1 MEMTAE
7 HETFRVS
14 VRDIVEKEI
23 QPFVDD
29 WERARTF
36 PAHELFGTLGAAGL
50 LGLEY
55 EEAYGGGG
63 ADHSFS
69 VVLAEEMGRVDCGG
83 VPMAVAVQTGM
94 ATPSLARYG
103 THEQKERF
111 LAPAI
116 AGTAV
121 CSIAVTEPDAGSDV
135 SGIRTR
141 AVRDGDHWVVSGS
154 KTYITNGTQADW
166 VCLLL
171 RTSDEGGYRGMSQL
185 LVPTETPG
193 FRVTR
198 KLEKLGN
205 WCSDTAELGFE
216 DMRVPVANTI
226 GEIGRGF
233 QQQMSQFVV
242 ERMVACYGQVTS
254 IERALTRTR
263 DHLRMRTAF
272 GKPLMANQ
280 HLAFRLAELSAQLD
294 LARHYNYAMADCF
307 ARGED
312 VTRMATI
319 GKLTLGRLSREV
331 ADTCVQY
338 HGGMAYMEDHWASRF
353 YRDTRLISIG
363 GGADE
368 VMLQVLA
375 QMDGF
380 TP

>member
-1 MEMTAE
+1 MQFTPEHTAFR
-7 HETFRVS
+7 ET
-14 VRDIVEKEI
+14 VRDLVDKEI
-23 QPFVDD
+23 NPFVED

-36 PAHELFGTLGAAGL
+36 PAHELFPVLGAAGL

-69 VVLAEEMGRVDCGG
+69 VVLAEELGRVDCAG

-135 SGIRTR
+135 AGIRTR
-141 AVRDGDHWVVSGS
+141 AVRDGDSWVVDGS

-185 LVPTETPG
+185 LVPTDTPG

-198 KLEKLGN
+198 KLDKMGN
-205 WCSDTAELGFE
+205 WSSDTAELAFE
-216 DMRVPVANTI
+216 DMRVPVENTI
-226 GEIGRGF
+226 GQVGRGF

-242 ERMVACYGQVTS
+242 ERMVACYGQVTA

-263 DHLRMRTAF
+263 DHLRMRTGVREAAD
-272 GKPLMANQ
+272 GQPAPGVHAGRALRGPGPGAA
-280 HLAFRLAELSAQLD
+280 LQL
-294 LARHYNYAMADCF
+294 R
-307 ARGED
+307 
-312 VTRMATI
+312 
-319 GKLTLGRLSREV
+319 
-331 ADTCVQY
+331 
-338 HGGMAYMEDHWASRF
+338 HGGRVRAGRGRHAHGHQSAS
-353 YRDTRLISIG
+353 
-363 GGADE
+363 
-368 VMLQVLA
+368 
-375 QMDGF
+375 
-380 TP
+380 